1 MSAVKSEIKEI
12 KLNTL
17 SFIHIGNGDLL
28 QKWLDFA
35 EKKDPKG
42 NGSDVFIL
50 DYDKLG
56 KKIEEDGKKLAEW
69 VKALEGNDSEFLKL
83 FLSPYVS
90 KDTSL
95 RRVESYDKVGLTLK
109 ACLHDG
115 RGFPYIPGSSIKG
128 AIRTAVYSYLV
139 DQNLL
144 DKIEKIFNL
153 NSGNI
158 FKAQKETE
166 KLVSKWQDD
175 TFGKIS
181 DDIFKYLQV
190 GDAFFS
196 KGSEIILDQV
206 NLNQKRNGFEID
218 DSKRQTVEAIEF
230 EKSSKFRIKLIQE
243 FSKNKT
249 SEPKSVEFRKR
260 IDSEG
265 LGFLFS
271 IINKHSLSLIENEI
285 EFFKGEEG
293 DVEDYLANIEE
304 ILKSIKNCVPG
315 KECVLRIGQ
324 ASGWKFITGAWT
336 ERLDEDVFYDLIVP
350 MCRDQKKYREF
361 VFPKSRR
368 IGDQSDLFGFVKLS
382 ME

>member
-1 MSAVKSEIKEI
+1 MDSVKSEIKNI
-12 KLNTL
+12 KLHTL
-17 SFIHIGNGDLL
+17 AFIHIGNGELL

-56 KKIEEDGKKLAEW
+56 KKIQEDGKNLAEW

-90 KDTSL
+90 KETSL
-95 RRVESYDKVGLTLK
+95 RVVESYDKVGLTLK
-109 ACLHDG
+109 ECLHDG
-115 RGFPYIPGSSIKG
+115 RGLPYIPGSSIKG
-128 AIRTAVYSYLV
+128 AIRTSVYSYLV

-144 DKIEKIFNL
+144 DKIERIFNL

-158 FKAQKETE
+158 FKAQKEAE
-166 KLVSKWQDD
+166 KIVSKWQDD
-175 TFGKIS
+175 TFGKIN

-190 GDAFFS
+190 GDAFFR
-196 KGSEIILDQV
+196 KGSEIVIDQI
-206 NLNQKRNGFEID
+206 NLNKKRNGFEID
-218 DSKRQTVEAIEF
+218 ESKRQTVEAIEF

-249 SEPKSVEFRKR
+249 TEPKSSEFRKK

-265 LGFLFS
+265 MPFLFS
-271 IINKHSLSLIENEI
+271 IINQHTSSLVEKEI
-285 EFFKGEEG
+285 EFFKDEEG
-293 DVEDYLANIEE
+293 EVADYLANMEDLLE
-304 ILKSIKNCVPG
+304 VIKNCIHG

-336 ERLDEDVFYDLIVP
+336 ERLDENVFYELIVP
-350 MCRDQKKYREF
+350 MCRDQKKYKDF
-361 VFPKSRR
+361 IFPKSRR
-368 IGDQSDLFGFVKLS
+368 VGDQSDLFGFVKLS

>member
-1 MSAVKSEIKEI
+1 MNSVKSEIKDI
-12 KLNTL
+12 KLQTL
-17 SFIHIGNGDLL
+17 AFIHIGNGELL

-56 KKIEEDGKKLAEW
+56 KKIQEDGKNLAEW

-83 FLSPYVS
+83 FLSPNVS
-90 KDTSL
+90 KETSL
-95 RRVESYDKVGLTLK
+95 RVVESYDKVGLTLK
-109 ACLHDG
+109 ECLHDG
-115 RGFPYIPGSSIKG
+115 RGYPYIPGSSIKG
-128 AIRTAVYSYLV
+128 AIRTAVYGCLA

-144 DKIEKIFNL
+144 DKIERTFNI

-166 KLVSKWQDD
+166 KLVSNWQDA

-190 GDAFFS
+190 GDAFFQ
-196 KGSEIILDQV
+196 KGSEIVIDQI
-206 NLNQKRNGFEID
+206 NLNKKRNGFEID
-218 DSKRQTVEAIEF
+218 ESKRQTIEAIEF
-230 EKSSKFRIKLIQE
+230 DKYSKFRIKLVQE

-249 SEPKSVEFRKR
+249 TEQKSNEFRQK

-265 LGFLFS
+265 LPFLFS
-271 IINKHSLSLIENEI
+271 LINQHTHSLVEKEI
-285 EFFKGEEG
+285 EFFKDEEG
-293 DVEDYLANIEE
+293 DIADYLTNMEDLLE
-304 ILKSIKNCVPG
+304 VIKNCIPG

-324 ASGWKFITGAWT
+324 ASGWKFITGDWT
-336 ERLDEDVFYDLIVP
+336 ERLDEDTFYDLIVP
-350 MCRDQKKYREF
+350 MCRDQKKYGDF

-368 IGDQSDLFGFVKLS
+368 IGDQSDLFGFIKLS

>member
-1 MSAVKSEIKEI
+1 MSAVTSEIKEI
-12 KLNTL
+12 KLHTL
-17 SFIHIGNGDLL
+17 SFIHIGNGEML

-56 KKIEEDGKKLAEW
+56 DKIQKDGKSLAEW
-69 VKALEGNDSEFLKL
+69 IKALEGNDSEFLKL

-95 RRVESYDKVGLTLK
+95 RVVEAYDKVGMTLK
-109 ACLHDG
+109 ECLHDG
-115 RGFPYIPGSSIKG
+115 RGYPYIPGSSIKG

-139 DQNLL
+139 DPNML
-144 DKIEKIFNL
+144 DKIEKTFNTS
-153 NSGNI
+153 SGNI
-158 FKAQKETE
+158 FRAQKEVQ
-166 KLVSKWQDD
+166 KLVNDWQDAA
-175 TFGKIS
+175 FGKIS
-181 DDIFKYLQV
+181 DDIFKYLQI
-190 GDAFFS
+190 GDAFFQ
-196 KGSEIILDQV
+196 KGSEIIIDQV
-206 NLNQKRNGFEID
+206 NLNRKRNGFAID
-218 DSKRQTVEAIEF
+218 ESKRQTVEAIEF
-230 EKSSKFRIKLIQE
+230 EKSSKFRVKLIKE

-249 SEPKSVEFRKR
+249 TVSTSREFRQK
-260 IDSEG
+260 IDFEG
-265 LGFLFS
+265 LSFLFS
-271 IINKHSLSLIENEI
+271 IINQHTLQLLKKEI
-285 EFFKGEEG
+285 EFFNAEEG
-293 DVEDYLANIEE
+293 DVEDYLSNLEE
-304 ILKSIKNCVPG
+304 ILISVNNCVPG

-350 MCRDQKKYREF
+350 MCRDQKKYGDF

-368 IGDQSDLFGFVKLS
+368 VGDQSDLFGFVKLS